1 MFLNSFLSNSQIF
14 AACDFNHSAFEQLIQ
29 AISSR
34 HHYDYDRHYRSH
46 SDSCHSEPPPVVDP
60 HDDCP
65 KDDTPV
71 PIPNIVAETASTST
85 AEAHEYHSEHHHND
99 CQPEPPPVVEHHDDC
114 PKDDT
119 PVPIPNASP
128 ETNCS
133 THEHDGEHHGHHG
146 HHEHH
151 HGHHHGGGC
160 HSAPPPVV
168 EHHDCPKD
176 DTPVP
181 IPNFAAE
188 SSAADISTLLASMS
202 NIQGNI
208 DRLLQNMHSGAEC
221 GGNDMR
227 FDPYEPIDT
236 PKEECMSWE
245 SMHCW
250 MDMCHLPAVQPA
262 PIPV

>member
-14 AACDFNHSAFEQLIQ
+14 AACDFNPSAFEQLIQ
-29 AISSR
+29 AISSYHR
-34 HHYDYDRHYRSH
+34 YDDDDHYRSH
-46 SDSCHSEPPPVVDP
+46 SDSCHSEPPPVV
-60 HDDCP
+60 
-65 KDDTPV
+65 
-71 PIPNIVAETASTST
+71 
-85 AEAHEYHSEHHHND
+85 
-99 CQPEPPPVVEHHDDC
+99 EPHDDC

-133 THEHDGEHHGHHG
+133 TDEHDGEHHS

-151 HGHHHGGGC
+151 HGHHHDGGC
-160 HSAPPPVV
+160 HSGPPPVV

-202 NIQGNI
+202 SIQGNI